1 MMNFKEEL
9 AKWREERSI
18 TLDSQLPGL
27 TSNLLEE
34 VTELSRATE
43 LVDVIDAMLDYNV
56 FLANAIE
63 GIDIDPILDPEIVK
77 EIEEKH
83 KKLSVMTN
91 EDLALYKKSLISLLL
106 EGIRASIAITMPNI
120 KQEHID
126 SFTEYLNGIIINIKS
141 SITLLNYDY
150 AKCLEEVMKA
160 IHTRK
165 GHWDSTIS
173 KFVKDKVQPDRYEP
187 DYTNCKL

>member
-1 MMNFKEEL
+1 MDFKEEL
-9 AKWREERSI
+9 TKWREERSI

-63 GIDIDPILDPEIVK
+63 GIEIDPILDPEILK

-83 KKLSVMTN
+83 KKLSIMTN

>member
-1 MMNFKEEL
+1 MDFKEEL
-9 AKWREERSI
+9 TKWREERSI
-18 TLDSQLPGL
+18 TLESQLPGL

-63 GIDIDPILDPEIVK
+63 GIDIDPILDPEILK

-83 KKLSVMTN
+83 KKLSVMTQ

-150 AKCLEEVMKA
+150 EKCLEEVMKA

-173 KFVKDKVQPDRYEP
+173 KFVKDKIQPDRYEP

>member
-1 MMNFKEEL
+1 MDFKEEL

-18 TLDSQLPGL
+18 TLESQLPGL

-63 GIDIDPILDPEIVK
+63 GIDIDPTLDPEILK

-83 KKLSVMTN
+83 KKLSVMTQ

-173 KFVKDKVQPDRYEP
+173 KFVKDKIQPDRYEP

>member
-1 MMNFKEEL
+1 MNFKEEL
-9 AKWREERSI
+9 TKWREERSI
-18 TLDSQLPGL
+18 TLESQLPGL

-43 LVDVIDAMLDYNV
+43 LVDIIDAMLDYNV

-63 GIDIDPILDPEIVK
+63 GIDIDPILDPEILK

-165 GHWDSTIS
+165 GHWDATIC

>member
-1 MMNFKEEL
+1 MYFKEEL
-9 AKWREERSI
+9 TKWREERSI
-18 TLDSQLPGL
+18 TLESQLPGL

-63 GIDIDPILDPEIVK
+63 GIDIDPVLDPEILK

-83 KKLSVMTN
+83 KKLSVMTQ

-173 KFVKDKVQPDRYEP
+173 KFVKDKIQPDRYEP

>member
-1 MMNFKEEL
+1 MNFKEEL
-9 AKWREERSI
+9 TKWREERSI
-18 TLDSQLPGL
+18 TLESQLPGL

-63 GIDIDPILDPEIVK
+63 GIDIDPILDPEILK

-106 EGIRASIAITMPNI
+106 EGIRASIAISMPNI

-150 AKCLEEVMKA
+150 EKCLEEVMKA

>member
-1 MMNFKEEL
+1 MNFKEEL
-9 AKWREERSI
+9 AKYREKRSI
-18 TLDSQLPGL
+18 TLESQLPGL

-43 LVDVIDAMLDYNV
+43 LVDIIDAMLDYNV

-165 GHWDSTIS
+165 GHWDSTIC

>member
-1 MMNFKEEL
+1 MDFKEEL
-9 AKWREERSI
+9 TKWREERFI

-43 LVDVIDAMLDYNV
+43 LVDIIDAMLDYNV

-106 EGIRASIAITMPNI
+106 EGIRASIAISMPNI

-165 GHWDSTIS
+165 GHWDSTIC

>member
-1 MMNFKEEL
+1 MNFKEEL
-9 AKWREERSI
+9 AKYREKRSI
-18 TLDSQLPGL
+18 TLESQLPGL

>member
-1 MMNFKEEL
+1 MDFKEEL
-9 AKWREERSI
+9 AKYREKRSI
-18 TLDSQLPGL
+18 TLESQLPGL

-106 EGIRASIAITMPNI
+106 EGIRASIAISMPNI

-165 GHWDSTIS
+165 GHWDSTIC

>member
-1 MMNFKEEL
+1 MNFKEEL
-9 AKWREERSI
+9 AKYREKRSI
-18 TLDSQLPGL
+18 TLESQLPGL

-43 LVDVIDAMLDYNV
+43 LIDVIDAMLDYNV

-63 GIDIDPILDPEIVK
+63 GIDIDPILDPEILK

-150 AKCLEEVMKA
+150 AKCLEEVIKA

-165 GHWDSTIS
+165 GHWDSTIC

>member
-1 MMNFKEEL
+1 MNFKEEL
-9 AKWREERSI
+9 TKWREERSI

-43 LVDVIDAMLDYNV
+43 LVDIIDAMLDYNV

-63 GIDIDPILDPEIVK
+63 GIVIDPILDPEILK

-165 GHWDSTIS
+165 GHWDSTIC

>member
-1 MMNFKEEL
+1 MNFKEEL
-9 AKWREERSI
+9 AKYREKRSI
-18 TLDSQLPGL
+18 TLESQLPGL

-63 GIDIDPILDPEIVK
+63 GIDIDPVLDPEIVK

-83 KKLSVMTN
+83 KKLSVMTK

-106 EGIRASIAITMPNI
+106 EGIRASIAISMPNI

-150 AKCLEEVMKA
+150 AKCLEEVIKA

-173 KFVKDKVQPDRYEP
+173 KFIKDKVQPDRYEP

>member
-1 MMNFKEEL
+1 MNFKEEL

-18 TLDSQLPGL
+18 TLESQLPGL

-63 GIDIDPILDPEIVK
+63 GIDIDPVLDPEILK

-83 KKLSVMTN
+83 KKLSVMTS

>member
-1 MMNFKEEL
+1 MNFKEEL
-9 AKWREERSI
+9 AKYREKRSI
-18 TLDSQLPGL
+18 TLESQLPGL

-63 GIDIDPILDPEIVK
+63 GIEIDPILDPEILK

-126 SFTEYLNGIIINIKS
+126 SFTEYLNGIIVNIKS

-165 GHWDSTIS
+165 GHWDSTIC

>member
-1 MMNFKEEL
+1 MNFKEEL
-9 AKWREERSI
+9 TKWREERSI
-18 TLDSQLPGL
+18 TLESQLPGL

-43 LVDVIDAMLDYNV
+43 LVDIIDAMLDYNV

-63 GIDIDPILDPEIVK
+63 GIDIDPVLDPEIVK

-173 KFVKDKVQPDRYEP
+173 KFVKDKIQPDRYEP

>member
-1 MMNFKEEL
+1 MDFKEEL
-9 AKWREERSI
+9 TKWREERSI

-43 LVDVIDAMLDYNV
+43 LVDIIDAMLDYNV

-63 GIDIDPILDPEIVK
+63 GINIDPVLDPEILK

-106 EGIRASIAITMPNI
+106 EGIRASIAISMPNI

-165 GHWDSTIS
+165 GHWDATIC
-173 KFVKDKVQPDRYEP
+173 KFVKDKIQPDRYEP

>member
-1 MMNFKEEL
+1 MNFKEEL
-9 AKWREERSI
+9 AKYREKRSI
-18 TLDSQLPGL
+18 TLESQLPGL

-43 LVDVIDAMLDYNV
+43 LVDIIDAMLDYNV

-150 AKCLEEVMKA
+150 EKCLEEVMKA

-165 GHWDSTIS
+165 GHWDSTIC

>member
-1 MMNFKEEL
+1 MDFKEEL
-9 AKWREERSI
+9 TKWREERSI

-43 LVDVIDAMLDYNV
+43 LVDIIDAMLDYNV

-91 EDLALYKKSLISLLL
+91 EDLVLYKKSLISLLL
-106 EGIRASIAITMPNI
+106 EGIRASIAISMPNI

-173 KFVKDKVQPDRYEP
+173 KFVKDKVQPDRYKP

>member
-1 MMNFKEEL
+1 MNFKEEL
-9 AKWREERSI
+9 TKWREERSI
-18 TLDSQLPGL
+18 TLESQLPGL

-43 LVDVIDAMLDYNV
+43 LADVIDAMLDYNV

-63 GIDIDPILDPEIVK
+63 GIEIDPVLDPEIVK

-83 KKLSVMTN
+83 KKLPIMTN
-91 EDLALYKKSLISLLL
+91 EDLAIYKKSLISLLL

-173 KFVKDKVQPDRYEP
+173 KFVKDKVQPYRYEP

>member
-1 MMNFKEEL
+1 MDFKEEL
-9 AKWREERSI
+9 TKWREERSI

-43 LVDVIDAMLDYNV
+43 LVDIIDAMLDYNV

-63 GIDIDPILDPEIVK
+63 GIDIDPILDSEILK

-83 KKLSVMTN
+83 KKLSVMTQ

-126 SFTEYLNGIIINIKS
+126 SFTGYLNGIIINIKS

-165 GHWDSTIS
+165 GHWDATIC
-173 KFVKDKVQPDRYEP
+173 KFVKDKIQPNRYEP

>member
-1 MMNFKEEL
+1 MNFKEEL

-18 TLDSQLPGL
+18 TLESQLPGL

-63 GIDIDPILDPEIVK
+63 GIEIDPVLDPEILK

-83 KKLSVMTN
+83 KKLPIMTN

>member
-1 MMNFKEEL
+1 MNFKEEL
-9 AKWREERSI
+9 AKYREKRSI
-18 TLDSQLPGL
+18 TLESQLPGL

-63 GIDIDPILDPEIVK
+63 GIDIDPILDPEILK

-150 AKCLEEVMKA
+150 EKCLEEVMKA

>member
-1 MMNFKEEL
+1 MDFKEEL

-18 TLDSQLPGL
+18 TLESQLPGL

-43 LVDVIDAMLDYNV
+43 LADIIDAMLDYNV

>member
-1 MMNFKEEL
+1 MNFKEEL
-9 AKWREERSI
+9 TKWREERSI
-18 TLDSQLPGL
+18 TLESQLPGL

-63 GIDIDPILDPEIVK
+63 GIEIDPILDPEILK

-83 KKLSVMTN
+83 KKLSVMTQ

-141 SITLLNYDY
+141 SITLLNYNY

-165 GHWDSTIS
+165 GHWDSTIC

>member
-1 MMNFKEEL
+1 MNFKEEL
-9 AKWREERSI
+9 TKWREERSI
-18 TLDSQLPGL
+18 TLESQLPGL

-43 LVDVIDAMLDYNV
+43 LVDIIDAMLDYNV

-120 KQEHID
+120 KQEHKD

-165 GHWDSTIS
+165 GHWDSTIC

>member
-1 MMNFKEEL
+1 MNFKEEL
-9 AKWREERSI
+9 AKYREKRSI

-43 LVDVIDAMLDYNV
+43 LVDIIDAMLDYNV

-165 GHWDSTIS
+165 GHWDSTIC

>member
-1 MMNFKEEL
+1 MNFKEEL
-9 AKWREERSI
+9 TKWREERSI
-18 TLDSQLPGL
+18 TLESQLPGL

-43 LVDVIDAMLDYNV
+43 LVDIIDAMLDYNV

-63 GIDIDPILDPEIVK
+63 GIEIDPVLDPEIVK

>member
-9 AKWREERSI
+9 TKYREKRSI
-18 TLDSQLPGL
+18 TLESQLPGL

-63 GIDIDPILDPEIVK
+63 GIDIDPVLDPEIVK

-150 AKCLEEVMKA
+150 EKCLEEVMKA

-165 GHWDSTIS
+165 GHWDSTIC

>member
-1 MMNFKEEL
+1 MDFKEEL
-9 AKWREERSI
+9 TKWREERSI

-106 EGIRASIAITMPNI
+106 EGIRASIAISMPNI

-165 GHWDSTIS
+165 GHWDSTIC

>member
-1 MMNFKEEL
+1 MNFKEEL

-63 GIDIDPILDPEIVK
+63 GIEIDPILDPEILK

-83 KKLSVMTN
+83 KKLPIMTN

-106 EGIRASIAITMPNI
+106 EGIRASIAITMPNL
-120 KQEHID
+120 KQEHLD

>member
-1 MMNFKEEL
+1 MDFKEEL
-9 AKWREERSI
+9 TKWREERSI
-18 TLDSQLPGL
+18 ALDSQLPGL

-43 LVDVIDAMLDYNV
+43 LVDIIDAMLDYNV

-165 GHWDSTIS
+165 GHWDSTIC

>member
-1 MMNFKEEL
+1 MDFKEEL
-9 AKWREERSI
+9 AKYREKRSI
-18 TLDSQLPGL
+18 TLESQLPGL

-63 GIDIDPILDPEIVK
+63 GINIDPILDPEILK

-83 KKLSVMTN
+83 KKLSVMTQ

-150 AKCLEEVMKA
+150 EKCLEEVMKA

-165 GHWDSTIS
+165 GHWDSTIC

>member
-1 MMNFKEEL
+1 MNFKEEL
-9 AKWREERSI
+9 AKWREERYI

-63 GIDIDPILDPEIVK
+63 GIEIDPILDPEILK

-106 EGIRASIAITMPNI
+106 EGIRASIAISMPNI

>member
-1 MMNFKEEL
+1 MNFKEEL
-9 AKWREERSI
+9 TKYREKRSI
-18 TLDSQLPGL
+18 TLESQLPGL

-43 LVDVIDAMLDYNV
+43 LVDIIDAMLDYNV

-63 GIDIDPILDPEIVK
+63 GIEIDPILDPEIVK

-150 AKCLEEVMKA
+150 AKCLEEVIKA

>member
-1 MMNFKEEL
+1 MNFKEEL
-9 AKWREERSI
+9 AKYREKRSI
-18 TLDSQLPGL
+18 TLESQLPGL

-43 LVDVIDAMLDYNV
+43 LIDVIDAMLDYNV

-63 GIDIDPILDPEIVK
+63 GIDIDPVLDPEIVK

>member
-1 MMNFKEEL
+1 MDFKEEL

-18 TLDSQLPGL
+18 TLESQLPGL

-63 GIDIDPILDPEIVK
+63 GIDIDPVLDPDILK

-83 KKLSVMTN
+83 KKLSVMTQ

-120 KQEHID
+120 KQEYID

-165 GHWDSTIS
+165 GHWDSTIC

>member
-1 MMNFKEEL
+1 MDFKEEL

-18 TLDSQLPGL
+18 TLESQLPGL

-43 LVDVIDAMLDYNV
+43 LVDIIDAMLDYNV

-63 GIDIDPILDPEIVK
+63 GIEIDPVLDPEIVK

-165 GHWDSTIS
+165 GHWDSTIC

>member
-1 MMNFKEEL
+1 MNFKEEL

-18 TLDSQLPGL
+18 TLESQLPGL

-63 GIDIDPILDPEIVK
+63 GIDIDPVLDPEIVK

-173 KFVKDKVQPDRYEP
+173 KFVKDKIQPDRYEP

>member
-1 MMNFKEEL
+1 MDFKEEL
-9 AKWREERSI
+9 TKWREERSI
-18 TLDSQLPGL
+18 TLESQLPGL

-43 LVDVIDAMLDYNV
+43 LVDIIDAMLDYNV

-63 GIDIDPILDPEIVK
+63 GIDIDPILDPEILK

-126 SFTEYLNGIIINIKS
+126 SFTEYLNGIITNIKS